1 MKATLLLAFV
11 VAAANTVAA
20 QEYIL
25 VTSDSSCDRITTI
38 SECDAAA
45 SALNL
50 HDTKPH
56 EFSFSYYPPGCF
68 ITDNFLVFNSNGGST
83 ASCAEKNQCLCK
95 ADPCVLPNKYLGGCP
110 DGGCCPDEG
119 CFESVD
125 DAKAECLKVSN
136 CGGITLWSSG
146 KKWEL
151 RKGTDAISSPG
162 GEMSMLRAC
171 FG

>member
-11 VAAANTVAA
+11 VAAANTAA
-20 QEYIL
+20 GQ
-25 VTSDSSCDRITTI
+25 
-38 SECDAAA
+38 
-45 SALNL
+45 
-50 HDTKPH
+50 
-56 EFSFSYYPPGCF
+56 
-68 ITDNFLVFNSNGGST
+68 
-83 ASCAEKNQCLCK
+83 
-95 ADPCVLPNKYLGGCP
+95 DPCVLPNKYLGGCP

-119 CFESVD
+119 CFESLD

-171 FG
+171 FGPDDGTGDEDSNADDDAADDEVATERCYNIIGRRRCKRAIRKITDFCEFGFAKEICALRCGVCSNKE